1 MKLAIRSILLVLSA
15 LLGALPAAYAA
26 DYPNKPIRWI
36 IPFPPGGSNDVLA
49 RYIGIKLSERIGQ
62 QIVIDNRGGANGII
76 GADLAAQAPA
86 DGYTMVI
93 VSTSFVMNGAVRKLP
108 YDIQKSFD
116 PVAMIASSPNS
127 IVTNP
132 KTGYKSLQDLVSQA
146 KARPGT
152 INYASTGVGG
162 FNHFGGELFKKVVGV
177 DMVHVPYKGGGP
189 AMIDV
194 IAGNINVMFT
204 SITQVLAHVRAGRI
218 KMLAIGA
225 TKRNPA
231 VPDIPTVIESGYP
244 GYEMYVWWGISVPHG
259 VPPPPPDRAAK
270 LGSEIAAVLRDPD
283 TRQWLA
289 NNAAAEAQFPTPAE
303 IRETIRAD
311 LKKWTEVA
319 KTAGIKLK

>member
-1 MKLAIRSILLVLSA
+1 MRPFTRSMLFLVLSV
-15 LLGALPAAYAA
+15 LLGALSIARAA

-36 IPFPPGGSNDVLA
+36 IPYPPGGSNDVLA
-49 RYIGIKLSERIGQ
+49 RYIGIKLSKRMGQ

-76 GADLAAQAPA
+76 GADLASQAPA
-86 DGYTMVI
+86 DGYTMLI
-93 VSTSFVMNGAVRKLP
+93 VSTSFVMNAAVRKLP
-108 YDIQKSFD
+108 YNVQTSFD

-132 KTGYKSLQDLVSQA
+132 KTGYKSLPDLVSQA
-146 KARPGT
+146 KAKPGT

-162 FNHFGGELFKKVVGV
+162 FNHFGGELFKKVVGI
-177 DMVHVPYKGGGP
+177 DMQMVPYKGGGP

-225 TKRNPA
+225 AKRNAA
-231 VPDIPTVIESGYP
+231 VPDVPTVIESGYP

-259 VPPPPPDRAAK
+259 VPRDRAAK
-270 LGSEIAAVLRDPD
+270 LGREITAVLRDPD
-283 TRQWLA
+283 TRKWLS

-303 IRETIRAD
+303 IRSMVRTD
-311 LKKWTEVA
+311 LKKWIDVA
-319 KTAGIKLK
+319 KTAGIKVK

>member
-1 MKLAIRSILLVLSA
+1 MKTWSRSILIA
-15 LLGALPAAYAA
+15 LGLLAGWLPVVHAA

-49 RYIGIKLSERIGQ
+49 RYIGIKLSERMGQ

-93 VSTSFVMNGAVRKLP
+93 VSTSFVMNAAVRKLP

-132 KTGYKSLQDLVSQA
+132 TKGYKSLQDLVSQA
-146 KARPGT
+146 KAKPGT
-152 INYASTGVGG
+152 VNYASTGVGG
-162 FNHFGGELFKKVVGV
+162 FNHFGGELFKKVVGI

-225 TKRNPA
+225 AKRNAA
-231 VPDIPTVIESGYP
+231 VPDVPTVIESGYP

-259 VPPPPPDRAAK
+259 VPRARAAK
-270 LGSEIAAVLRDPD
+270 LGREIAAVLRDPD
-283 TRQWLA
+283 TRKWLA
-289 NNAAAEAQFPTPAE
+289 NNAAAEAQFPTAAE
-303 IRETIRAD
+303 IRNMIRTD
-311 LKKWTEVA
+311 LKKWIGVA
-319 KTAGIKLK
+319 KTAGINLR